1 MNLNNICIFGVG
13 GVGGY
18 FGGRIAYE
26 IAQQKNSRQK
36 VFFIARG
43 EHLVHIQRQG
53 LILNT
58 SEKQGLICKPAIAT
72 DRVDD
77 IPTPDLYLLCVKS
90 YDLEGTVNAISE
102 NMNRDTIV
110 IPLLNGVDIY
120 ERIRQ
125 ILQTGIVLPACVYV
139 GTHIE
144 KPGVVTQKGG
154 DGVILC
160 GKDPSAPDFD
170 PQEFIAFFQQM
181 HINFQWKDDPY
192 PDIWGKYL
200 FISAFGLVTA
210 YFGQTLG
217 EVMADPE
224 TKGLVQQI
232 MAEVVAIAEKKGVQ
246 LPENSLEVALNKA
259 NNFPYDTKTSYQRDV
274 ETPDKKNEGDLF
286 GGTILRMGQALSVP
300 TPVTQQVFAAIQ
312 NRYLIA

>member
-1 MNLNNICIFGVG
+1 MKLNNICVVGVG

-18 FGGRIAYE
+18 FGGRIAYQL
-26 IAQQKNSRQK
+26 AQEQPGPRKI
-36 VFFIARG
+36 FFIARG
-43 EHLVHIQRQG
+43 EHLAQIQRQG

-58 SEKQGLICKPAIAT
+58 SEKQGLLCRPDMAT

-90 YDLEGTVNAISE
+90 YDLDGTVNAISK

-125 ILQTGIVLPACVYV
+125 TVQTGIVLPACVYV

-154 DGVILC
+154 DGVIIC
-160 GKDPSAPDFD
+160 GPDPHVLAFN
-170 PQEFIAFFQQM
+170 PQELTDVFT
-181 HINFQWKDDPY
+181 HLNINFTWKDDPY

-210 YFGQTLG
+210 YSGKTLG
-217 EVMADPE
+217 EVMADQATQE
-224 TKGLVQQI
+224 LVRQI
-232 MAEVVAIAEKKGVQ
+232 MGEVVAIAEQKGIK
-246 LPENSLEVALNKA
+246 LPEQSIETAMAKA
-259 NNFPYDTKTSYQRDV
+259 NNFPYDTRTSYQRDV
-274 ETPDKKNEGDLF
+274 ETKGKKNEGDLF
-286 GGTILRMGQALSVP
+286 GGTILRMGQALGVP
-300 TPVTQQVFAAIQ
+300 TSVTQQVFTAIQ
-312 NRYLIA
+312 DKYLSA